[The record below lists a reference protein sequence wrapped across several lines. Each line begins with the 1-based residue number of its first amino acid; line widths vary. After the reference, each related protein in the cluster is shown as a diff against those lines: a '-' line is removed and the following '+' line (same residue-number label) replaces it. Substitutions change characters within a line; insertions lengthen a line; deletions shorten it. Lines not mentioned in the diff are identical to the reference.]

1 MAGQKLFLPRLM
13 SSYLTYYSVSAPV
26 KFSESTLMAAPSL
39 FMMHS
44 TLPKNLGNSAP
55 MKNCEDN
62 TRPL

>member
-1 MAGQKLFLPRLM
+1 M

-62 TRPL
+62 TRLL